1 MRALV
6 ALGFT
11 AVLAAC
17 GSGSAA
23 PVDEALA
30 HDLELVGSTSALE
43 LAPATGGTQVMS
55 ALERGETAPTAT
67 PAPSPERRP
76 VGRSATQPRSP
87 RTRTPRPAPQVIA
100 EAPAPSPD
108 VIVEQP
114 APAPAPVASAPAS
127 QSAPLGAGP
136 APPGGWKSVGE
147 VIRNSRIPITP

>member
-6 ALGFT
+6 ALALT
-11 AVLAAC
+11 AVLVGC
-17 GSGSAA
+17 GDGSAP

-30 HDLELVGSTSALE
+30 RDLELVGTTSSFE
-43 LAPATGGTQVMS
+43 LTPSAGETQVMS
-55 ALERGETAPTAT
+55 ALEQGETAPTVA

-87 RTRTPRPAPQVIA
+87 RTRAPSPAPQAVA
-100 EAPAPSPD
+100 EAPAPSPE
-108 VIVEQP
+108 VVVERP

-147 VIRNSRIPITP
+147 VIRNSRVPITP